1 MSKSRSITQ
10 RELLLIQR
18 YSYCQF
24 GMTPRQFQAK
34 WDVDYEVLALICDR
48 SISTVRRWFIR
59 GRYYRRPSSIDLR
72 HLAIVDFLLEH
83 FEEIPEPLRNALCPP
98 GTETHD

>member
-1 MSKSRSITQ
+1 MSKPRPLTQ

-18 YSYCQF
+18 YSYCEL

-34 WDVDYEVLALICDR
+34 WGVNYEHIANICDR
-48 SISTVRRWFIR
+48 APATVRRWFSR
-59 GRYYRRPSSIDLR
+59 GRNYRRPASIDLR

-83 FEEIPEPLRNALCPP
+83 FEEIPQPLRNALCSPEP
-98 GTETHD
+98 EPED

>member
-1 MSKSRSITQ
+1 MNKPRPLTE
-10 RELLLIQR
+10 RELELIKR

-24 GMTPRQFQAK
+24 GMTPRQFQTK
-34 WDVDYEVLALICDR
+34 WEANYEIMAVICDR

-59 GRYYRRPSSIDLR
+59 GRYYRRPSTTDLR

-83 FEEIPEPLRNALCPP
+83 FEEIPEALRNLCPP
-98 GTETHD
+98 KPGTGD